1 MMFGRK
7 VDNVDGILKKIA
19 RMREPHRAIGMRLH
33 ETIMQANPELKPT
46 LWYGAPAYTKA
57 GEVLCFFRADGD
69 FMTVGLTEKAH
80 FSPDENATDLLMPS
94 AWFLTSLDQ
103 ATEARL
109 AEIIRKATR

>member
-1 MMFGRK
+1 MMFGK
-7 VDNVDGILKKIA
+7 KGDNEANILKKIEK
-19 RMREPHRAIGMRLH
+19 MREPYRAIGMRLH
-33 ETIMQANPELKPT
+33 ETIVKANPELKPT

-69 FMTVGLTEKAH
+69 FMTFGLTEKAR
-80 FSPDENATDLLMPS
+80 FSPDENGTDQLMPS

-109 AEIIRKATR
+109 TEIVRKATS

>member
-1 MMFGRK
+1 MFGKK
-7 VDNVDGILKKIA
+7 VDNEGSILKKIA
-19 RMREPHRAIGMRLH
+19 RMPEPYRAIGMRLH
-33 ETIMQANPELKPT
+33 EIIMQANPELKPT

-69 FMTVGLTEKAH
+69 FMTIGLTEKAH
-80 FSPDENATDLLMPS
+80 FSPDENAADQLMPS

-109 AEIIRKATR
+109 AEIVRKATR